1 MLPSPGSGTAEREIS
16 GGVYAMAAYR
26 RSFEKQLF
34 MLQLVAPAALVMVL
48 FQIVPIFVGAEASF
62 QDWALYDPART
73 WVGWKHY
80 VDVITDPYFYGLVLP
95 NTFMFMTAAVAME
108 LIAGL
113 ALALLL
119 NRTFRGHYVVRTCLL
134 LPLMVAPVV
143 AAMMLRWMFND
154 QFGIINVIMESLGL
168 EPVPWLA
175 QRWTA
180 FGIILLAD
188 FWLWTPWFM
197 ILLLAGLQSLPVAPF
212 EAAAIDGASKWRVF
226 RYLTL
231 PMLRP
236 IIGVC
241 IVIRAID
248 AFRVF
253 DQVWVIS
260 GGGPARSTETFSVY
274 AYMEAFQNLDFG
286 KGSAAAM
293 IGGMIILVF
302 GLALYGAVNRLIRV
316 PR

>member
-1 MLPSPGSGTAEREIS
+1 
-16 GGVYAMAAYR
+16 MADKGQSR
-26 RSFEKQLF
+26 EKQWF
-34 MLQLVAPAALVMVL
+34 MLQLVAPAALVMAL
-48 FQIVPIFVGAEASF
+48 FQILQIGVGAQASF
-62 QDWALYDPART
+62 LDWALYDPAKT

-80 VDVITDPYFYGLVLP
+80 VDVISDPYFYGLVLP
-95 NTFMFMTAAVAME
+95 NTFMFMIGAVATE
-108 LIAGL
+108 LLAGL
-113 ALALLL
+113 GLALLL

-154 QFGIINVIMESLGL
+154 QFGIVNVVMESLGL
-168 EPVPWLA
+168 DPVPWLA

-180 FGIILLAD
+180 FAIVLLAD

-197 ILLLAGLQSLPVAPF
+197 ILLLAGLQSLPIEPF
-212 EAAAIDGASKWRVF
+212 EAAAIDGASKWRIF

-231 PMLRP
+231 PMLQP

-274 AYMEAFQNLDFG
+274 AYVEAFHNLDFG

-293 IGGMIILVF
+293 IGGAIILVI
-302 GLALYGAVNRLIRV
+302 GLALYGAVNRLIQA

>member
-1 MLPSPGSGTAEREIS
+1 
-16 GGVYAMAAYR
+16 MAANR
-26 RSFEKQLF
+26 RSLEKQWF

-48 FQIVPIFVGAEASF
+48 FQIVPIIVGAEASF

-73 WVGWKHY
+73 WLGWKHY
-80 VDVITDPYFYGLVLP
+80 VEVITDPYFYGLVLP
-95 NTFMFMTAAVAME
+95 NTFMFMIAAVGTE
-108 LIAGL
+108 LLAGL
-113 ALALLL
+113 GLALLL
-119 NRTFRGHYVVRTCLL
+119 NRTFRGHHVVRTCLL

-154 QFGIINVIMESLGL
+154 QFGIVNVIMELVGMD
-168 EPVPWLA
+168 PVPWLA

-180 FGIILLAD
+180 FAIIVLTD
-188 FWLWTPWFM
+188 FWLWTPWFV
-197 ILLLAGLQSLPVAPF
+197 ILLLAGLQSLPPEPF
-212 EAAAIDGASKWRVF
+212 EAAAIDGASKWRIF

-231 PMLRP
+231 PMLQP

-274 AYMEAFQNLDFG
+274 AYVEAFQNLDFG
-286 KGSAAAM
+286 RGSAAAM
-293 IGGMIILVF
+293 IGGTIILVI
-302 GLALYGAVNRLIRV
+302 GLVLYGAVNRLIRV